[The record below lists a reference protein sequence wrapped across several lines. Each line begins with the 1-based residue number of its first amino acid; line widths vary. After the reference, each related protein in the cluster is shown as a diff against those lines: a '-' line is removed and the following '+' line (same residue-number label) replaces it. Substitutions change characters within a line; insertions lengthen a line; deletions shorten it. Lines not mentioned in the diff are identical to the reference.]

1 MKKINISAKSRAS
14 LCKEIKKLN
23 KRISE
28 LNDIEREKHEIE
40 CLLRERRK
48 ELNCLYGL
56 SELIE
61 LHDPSVNKIL
71 KGLIH
76 LIPISWQYS
85 DITRVRILFY
95 ESEFRSKNFRESQWK
110 MSTDITVTGQ
120 KIGKIEVYYLKK
132 MPDIY
137 EGPFLKEER
146 ILIDHL
152 SYRVSRLTERIHA
165 KKQLQVEQL
174 TLKNMNITLREVL
187 SKVQTEKKEIGH
199 SINTNCDKIILPI
212 IHELETNANLKQ
224 KKYISLLKSNIND
237 IISPFI
243 NQLSRDF
250 MRLSPSEI
258 QICNM
263 IKNGLSTKEIANLRG
278 LSDSTVHRHR
288 ENIRKK
294 LNLINKNINLTT
306 FLNTYMETAP

>member
-1 MKKINISAKSRAS
+1 MKYKNISDKSRTS
-14 LCKEIKKLN
+14 LNKEINRLK
-23 KRISE
+23 KRILA
-28 LNDIEREKHEIE
+28 LNDIEREKKEIE
-40 CLLRERRK
+40 CLLRERSK

-61 LHDPSVNKIL
+61 RYDPSIDKIL
-71 KGLIH
+71 KGLTH
-76 LIPISWQYS
+76 LIPVSWQYPE
-85 DITRVRILFY
+85 ITRVRILFY
-95 ESEFRSKNFRESQWK
+95 ESEFRSKNFRESQWRQD
-110 MSTDITVTGQ
+110 TDIKVAGQ
-120 KIGKIEVYYLKK
+120 IIGKIEVYYIKK
-132 MPDIY
+132 MAENY

-152 SYRVSRLTERIHA
+152 SYRISRLTERIHA
-165 KKQLQVEQL
+165 KKQLHVEQL

-187 SKVQTEKKEIGH
+187 SKVQIEKKEIGY
-199 SINTNCDKIILPI
+199 SIHTNCEKIILPI
-212 IHELETNANLKQ
+212 IHALEADANFKQ
-224 KKYISLLKSNIND
+224 KKYISLLKSNLND

-250 MRLSPSEI
+250 MRLTPSEI

-278 LSDSTVHRHR
+278 LSDSTIHRHR

-294 LNLINKNINLTT
+294 LNLINKDINLITY
-306 FLNTYMETAP
+306 LNTYMETAP